1 MAITRLG
8 GANAITGTIPVANGG
23 TGVTTA
29 DEIGNFVKVASASG
43 TAQSGLS
50 NIEISLPETYSKFKL
65 YWNWKPETDNAT
77 LLAYLSTD
85 NGSSYYTSSNNYKY
99 GASIIF
105 TNTDNQIDNDYS
117 DGNTSIRISKEVGNN
132 TANAEGNSIT
142 MDISPIITEG
152 SVNQSNRI
160 TWWGTRMSN
169 SNAIRTM
176 LGTATLEATYVAK

>member
-1 MAITRLG
+1 MALIT
-8 GANAITGTIPVANGG
+8 T
-23 TGVTTA
+23 
-29 DEIGNFVKVASASG
+29 NFVKVASASG

-50 NIEISLPETYSKFKL
+50 SIEISLPETYSKFKL

-85 NGSSYYTSSNNYKY
+85 NGSSYHTSSNNYKY

-117 DGNTSIRISKEVGNN
+117 DGNTSIRISKEVGND

-176 LGTATLEATYVAK
+176 LGTATLEATYVAKINKIKLQPGSGNIEDYFYTLYGTK